1 MIYIIKWYN
10 NKFNNRSLKS
20 FNDIYTLL
28 PFLNKWIKFLYIRI
42 YVWEKYKMRRIIHF
56 KPEGGIQ
63 TENLRKNQKKL
74 DFANNLNLMDNN
86 YI

>member
-56 KPEGGIQ
+56 QPEGGFRPK
-63 TENLRKNQKKL
+63 TKGKNQKKL
-74 DFANNLNLMDNN
+74 DFFNNLYLMDIN
-86 YI
+86 I